1 MAERQ
6 SMKTQHYT
14 ETDKAYNF
22 PQQGDLAC
30 PPNHACPPS
39 EVCKVCPPQQVSSS
53 MSRQTKEQS
62 SVKGT
67 NIETQFA
74 QAPVPSNVALHQT
87 EVKTQTVG
95 QQHVQNQQI
104 TKPVVP
110 EQHYIHKVENQPQ
123 VVEVAPEQRVE
134 IKKKTVNIND
144 HGLQERMQQSAAGLN
159 EYMETLQTEAN
170 LLAQE
175 KANKQ
180 VLQQVSQTVC
190 DTSRQRQELD
200 QQAGLREAEALHKL
214 KEAEVAAKQMMAD
227 AKSQVKQVEAQ
238 QKQGGVVTER
248 ISEVRTKTNN
258 SHSARS

>member
-6 SMKTQHYT
+6 SMKTKHYT
-14 ETDKAYNF
+14 ETDKGYNF
-22 PQQGDLAC
+22 PQQGELCC

-39 EVCKVCPPQQVSSS
+39 EVCKVCPPKQVSSS
-53 MSRQTKEQS
+53 MSRQQTSES
-62 SVKGT
+62 SVRGT
-67 NIETQFA
+67 NIETKFA
-74 QAPVPSNVALHQT
+74 QAPVPSNVELHQT

-110 EQHYIHKVENQPQ
+110 EQHYIHKVESQPQ

-144 HGLQERMQQSAAGLN
+144 HGLQEKMQQSAAGLN
-159 EYMETLQTEAN
+159 EYMEHLQTEAN

-180 VLQQVSQTVC
+180 VLEQVSQSVC

-200 QQAGLREAEALHKL
+200 KQAAYREAQALHKL
-214 KEAEVAAKQMMAD
+214 KEAEESAKQMMAD
-227 AKSQVKQVEAQ
+227 AKMQVKQQEAQ
-238 QKQGGVVTER
+238 QRAGGVVTER
-248 ISEVRTKTNN
+248 ITEVRTTDKK
-258 SHSARS
+258 HSARS